1 MALPRYAT
9 VMAGF
14 DAFLGAWEPR
24 VDVALP
30 DRLQP
35 WFSKRRR
42 HLFAR
47 ADVRWLAARSVHA
60 LHPMR
65 ADAVAALPLHD
76 IASVMGSL
84 YVIEGSAL
92 GGRVIGPRLE
102 KMLGLVPGRGADY
115 FHGFGDATGAMWRD
129 FRLTASQEIGDS
141 PHAIDQACEAARRT
155 FAAMTDVFAILASS

>member
-1 MALPRYAT
+1 MPRYAT

-14 DAFLGAWEPR
+14 DTFLAAWEPR
-24 VDVALP
+24 VNVALP
-30 DRLQP
+30 DRLRP
-35 WFSKRRR
+35 WFEKRRR
-42 HLFAR
+42 HPFAR

-60 LHPMR
+60 LHAMR
-65 ADAVAALPLHD
+65 ADTVDALPLDD
-76 IASVMGSL
+76 IAAVMGSL

-102 KMLGLVPGRGADY
+102 RTLGLGPGQGGDY

-155 FAAMTDVFAILASS
+155 FAAMTNVFATLAPA